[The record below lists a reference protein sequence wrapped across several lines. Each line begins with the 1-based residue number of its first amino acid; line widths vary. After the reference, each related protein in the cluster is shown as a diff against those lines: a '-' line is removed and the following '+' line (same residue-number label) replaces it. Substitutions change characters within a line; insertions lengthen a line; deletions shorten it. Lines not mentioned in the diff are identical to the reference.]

1 MSNQKKIL
9 ELLDEVRD
17 ENKSSTV
24 DNNTPVPKQR
34 LRTIG
39 QGVTLG
45 FADELEAYTRS
56 MMTGRPVEELLE
68 EIRGGL
74 KLYQE
79 AYPKSAMGYEL
90 AGAVAPM
97 LIPGGAPATMGR
109 LATRGAVEGATYGF
123 GTGEGTENRLSR
135 TLPGAVFGVGGSVV
149 GGKLSDVG
157 AKTFEALIDAARRT
171 TGRRGASVV
180 ENEIQR
186 IVEQTGKTPEEVMK
200 DIIDGKILAEN
211 RTIAAT
217 VKAYRGKG
225 GKAAKIIQ
233 SALEKRPMQL
243 RKAAQEKLKTE
254 LDPIGDSGQT
264 AVRNRA
270 SSEKLTAAAEKRGYA
285 PFKAQNVS
293 DDVLSELETIL
304 KNNPDIGQILNKAE
318 GRSGNNLYRVDKNG
332 NVIFS
337 RRPSVEEA
345 EKIRRQLQRTAD
357 SEFKDPITY
366 GVGEETLE
374 LEKGLRSLL
383 NTSVPDLMTT
393 RAQAAAVRTNRDAFT
408 AGRKALAG
416 DVNEV
421 IMEIEDKWA
430 KNPQRLQSFKT
441 GFLAALQGKFTT
453 GQNRTALRK
462 LLQEDQKEGMLLRVL
477 VPDPSDQ
484 AKILRKLDI
493 AVESDDVAQIVLKNT
508 QTAET
513 QMAAAAMNRGVTPA
527 ESMAAIGGDVNSILS
542 ITRKFV
548 DSFSRDLSNAERAKI
563 ADILVSTNPQI
574 VLRALKDERGIAEF
588 QKFVNKI
595 TPLVKKAGA
604 RAGQRESANIG
615 ADLFSPVFEEPI
627 RQGIGLL
634 AGGMPQ

>member
-1 MSNQKKIL
+1 MSNEKKL
-9 ELLDEVRD
+9 KELLGQVADTLK
-17 ENKSSTV
+17 ENTE
-24 DNNTPVPKQR
+24 NNTPVPKQR

-56 MMTGRPVEELLE
+56 MMTGRPVEEILE
-68 EIRGGL
+68 EIRSGI
-74 KLYQE
+74 KAYQE

-97 LIPGGAPATMGR
+97 LLPGGAPATMGR
-109 LATRGAVEGATYGF
+109 LATRGAIEGGIYGF
-123 GTGEGTENRLSR
+123 GTGEGTADRAGR
-135 TLPGAVFGVGGSVV
+135 VLPGVAFGIGGSML
-149 GGKLSDVG
+149 GGKLSEVG

-171 TGRRGASVV
+171 SGRRGASIV

-186 IVEQTGKTPEEVMK
+186 IVEQTGKTPEEVMQ

-225 GKAAKIIQ
+225 GKAAATIQ
-233 SALEKRPMQL
+233 NALERRPMEL
-243 RKAAQEKLKTE
+243 RKAAQDKLSSQ
-254 LDPIGDSGQT
+254 LDPVGDATQS

-270 SSEKLTAAAEKRGYA
+270 TSEELTKQAEKRGYA
-285 PFKAQNVS
+285 PFKTQTISN
-293 DDVLSELETIL
+293 DVFLELETIL

-318 GRSGNNLYRVDKNG
+318 GRSGNNLYRLDKNG
-332 NVIFS
+332 NVIFA

-357 SEFKDPITY
+357 SEFKDPLTY
-366 GVGEETLE
+366 GVGEETLG
-374 LEKGLRSLL
+374 LERSLRGL
-383 NTSVPDLMTT
+383 LDASVPDLMTA

-408 AGRKALAG
+408 AGRKALSK

-421 IMEIEDKWA
+421 MMEIEDNWG

-453 GQNRTALRK
+453 GQNRTTLKR
-462 LLQEDQKEGMLLRVL
+462 LLEEDKKEGMLLRAL

-484 AKILRKLDI
+484 AEILRKLDI
-493 AVESDDVAQIVLKNT
+493 AVESDDVAQIVLRNT

-513 QMAAAAMNRGVTPA
+513 IMAGSAINRGVTPA
-527 ESMAAIGGDVNSILS
+527 EGLAALGGDVNSILS
-542 ITRKFV
+542 VSRKLV
-548 DSFSRDLSNAERAKI
+548 DSFSRDLTDAERARV
-563 ADILVSTNPQI
+563 ADILVSTNPQL
-574 VLRALKDERGIAEF
+574 VLRAIRDERGIAEF
-588 QKFVNKI
+588 QQFVNKI
-595 TPLVKKAGA
+595 SPFIKKAGA
-604 RAGQRESANIG
+604 RAGQREAAGVG
-615 ADLFSPVFEEPI
+615 ADFLGLGDAISEF
-627 RQGIGLL
+627 GLL
-634 AGGMPQ
+634 SGEMAQ

>member
-1 MSNQKKIL
+1 MSNEKKL
-9 ELLDEVRD
+9 KELLGQVADTVK
-17 ENKSSTV
+17 ENTGT
-24 DNNTPVPKQR
+24 NTPVPKQR

-56 MMTGRPVEELLE
+56 MMTGRPVEEILE
-68 EIRGGL
+68 EIRSGI
-74 KLYQE
+74 KAYQE

-97 LIPGGAPATMGR
+97 LLPGGAPATMGR
-109 LATRGAVEGATYGF
+109 LATRGAIEGGIYGF
-123 GTGEGTENRLSR
+123 GTGEGTADRVGR
-135 TLPGAVFGVGGSVV
+135 IAPGVVFGIGGSYL
-149 GGKLSDVG
+149 GGKLSEVG

-171 TGRRGASVV
+171 SGRRGASIV

-186 IVEQTGKTPEEVMK
+186 IVEQTGKTPEEVMQ

-217 VKAYRGKG
+217 VKAYRGQG
-225 GKAAKIIQ
+225 GKAAATIQ
-233 SALEKRPMQL
+233 NALERRPMEL
-243 RKAAQEKLKTE
+243 RKAAQDKLSSQ
-254 LDPIGDSGQT
+254 LDPVGDATQS

-270 SSEKLTAAAEKRGYA
+270 TSEELTKQAEKRGYA
-285 PFKAQNVS
+285 PFKTQTISN
-293 DDVLSELETIL
+293 DVFLELETIL

-318 GRSGNNLYRVDKNG
+318 GRSGNNLYRLDKNG
-332 NVIFS
+332 NVIFA

-357 SEFKDPITY
+357 SEFKDPLTF
-366 GVGEETLE
+366 GVGEETLA
-374 LEKGLRSLL
+374 LERSLRGL
-383 NTSVPDLMTT
+383 LDASVPDLMTA

-408 AGRKALAG
+408 AGRKALSK

-421 IMEIEDKWA
+421 MMEIEDNWG

-453 GQNRTALRK
+453 GQNRTTLRR
-462 LLQEDQKEGMLLRVL
+462 LLEEDKKEGMLLRAL

-484 AKILRKLDI
+484 AEILRKLDI
-493 AVESDDVAQIVLKNT
+493 AVESDDVAQTVLRNT

-527 ESMAAIGGDVNSILS
+527 EGLAAIGGDVNSILS
-542 ITRKFV
+542 ISRKLV
-548 DSFSRDLSNAERAKI
+548 DSFSRDLTNAERARV
-563 ADILVSTNPQI
+563 ADILVSTNPQL
-574 VLRALKDERGIAEF
+574 VLRAIRDERGIAEF
-588 QKFVNKI
+588 QQFVNKI
-595 TPLVKKAGA
+595 SPFIKKAGA
-604 RAGQRESANIG
+604 RAGQREAAGIG
-615 ADLFSPVFEEPI
+615 ADFLGFGDTI
-627 RQGIGLL
+627 REFGLL
-634 AGGMPQ
+634 SGEMAQ